1 MRKVDENRAE
11 NYIKKH
17 GLHKKWIAFALCLSL
32 LTGTIT
38 LYMLNKPATAMT
50 EEGAKQ
56 VGLVLETADS
66 EFEKELIDQME
77 NQEDQQDS
85 SAEASSNEDSS
96 SASSEDGAAMVS
108 SSSEEDSAA
117 ASGDSTAQS
126 SDSSSSDSSAEA
138 AGDASAD
145 SSSDASSDASA
156 ESSNLVAADASS
168 ESSTSVEEEK
178 KADAAPVTG
187 DVVITVNYEDLNG
200 EAISE
205 SKELSISESFD
216 LTKEVKDFDG
226 YLFKEGVINGT
237 SVVKITKHK
246 KSAAEDN
253 EDSAA
258 AGSSDEKQ
266 YTFYRVLTS
275 AGEEK
280 DITEN
285 ADLHLV
291 YSKVNT
297 QTEFTASDSKVT
309 AKAVLSD
316 PSALPEGVQL
326 TIAEISSESKDYNYD
341 AYIEALNENAEKIAD
356 ESNQEKAQSYDD
368 TNTLLYDIAFKLND
382 VEYQP
387 TAGTVSISLTLNKN
401 QITDNFGA
409 VSGDSVNV
417 LHLPVSGEVMENVDA
432 TSEAKD
438 ITASDISVEV
448 VKDSDVDLSGDTDKV
463 SFETDSFS
471 AYALVYNSDGIISW
485 EGTTAISAKEI
496 AEGLGDNTMFGAV
509 ARTYEASGSA
519 DIEANIAVGTLKKI
533 IEFGNS
539 SSVYTHVSFDGYY
552 ITKKSTRDGNF
563 SFGLFSDEYTDAN
576 RKPAKIGTFDI
587 AVNNGSGTINLLE
600 KFSNSEL
607 QKYARIYIYELDP
620 DGNIVPNGE
629 SFVKDGSTFTVTYEN
644 NDFQTEHDND
654 IIGSFS
660 SNYVENNATG
670 ESGEELAKR
679 LQPVDGNALYI
690 KNGDSG
696 YTVYTRP
703 DNMTGTTVQGSFP
716 ISVSNMLSMASSVSE
731 KIALAKNT
739 DDVMVI
745 NAIGTS
751 DGFRKDVTKAY
762 LRSYN
767 EDQLNNYLT
776 ATGIDAGNKLLII
789 NLDLTNCRQ
798 YEVTQFKVKTA
809 ANKEGRVT
817 GGGWEELANQII
829 INPLQRTG
837 DNTLVPYTGT
847 LTLNTASGTV
857 IAPEAYVDIFEG
869 AHPGSVIADYIYQR
883 REIHKFTTRRFLD
896 KESYMTISNVGEDAE
911 TFEIKVDKYVDN
923 KLATDA
929 HTGKFSF
936 TLVMLKTN
944 EWGGNYWEILDT
956 NIKNE
961 GSSIKYEIKPSMVGM
976 HYGRSDAAATST
988 YYFALF
994 ENDDQT
1000 GAYKKDDS
1008 SILIKIKYYAGGE
1021 SDPLYYRIDAAESQD
1036 LQNNPGTGYYNN
1048 QHRIS
1053 KSGTTEAMKNV
1064 AFYNTTAETVD
1075 IEVTKAWIL
1084 NGRDK
1089 GDIPSDPSQVVLT
1102 LYQTVRGV
1110 TTPVDASKY
1119 PYEVITKGVDTDVN
1133 KADTAWKFVW
1143 KKLPKKD
1150 ANGNLISYSVAET
1163 TVPNGFSSDAP
1174 ESKPKDI
1181 VFESSNYDTKRET
1194 GSKELGTAT
1203 ITNKGASF
1211 KLQLYKYL
1219 DNVLATEKF
1228 DFRLKIVEYNN
1239 GRNKW
1244 ISHDD
1249 NHISSDEHGNITYT
1263 IDPNQWRM
1271 YPGNTYILRMD
1282 EYSYNED
1289 SHRKDKGNSKAY
1301 KNYLRDQG
1309 NILIKVVYNSVN
1321 DIDISYYRID
1331 DENIVAAIRD
1341 NCSLAANYCI
1351 PELEVTD
1358 EKVAFYN
1365 STTENIT
1372 ITVTKEWDELV
1383 GLPKNGKL
1391 VTDNIFDVTFRLL
1404 RSEDGNNWETAEEYT
1419 IRTPRM
1425 YQLDPGGDFTAVEN
1439 GDYPEVWDYRS
1450 NPITFNNMSSKY
1462 QYKIQEWYN
1471 GEMLGEAQY
1480 TTYLN
1485 GKTVN
1490 GYKLSQ
1496 VVVDTDD
1503 AGNIDFT
1510 LHNKPYLQVYK
1521 YWRFNGE
1528 PTSYEDTADYNPVY
1542 VKIYRYY
1549 RQDSTRVQL
1558 NYDMLLN
1565 ATPDQYKQYI
1575 MRDPSNPSCA
1585 IVQLC
1590 YANQWYCEFSVDRK
1604 QDNGPKDDHVYQYVY
1619 QMQECD
1625 SNGVNCP
1632 ESPYILYGGQSLYNV
1647 TRTTTDYNYQ
1657 RGFDGDDIYEK
1668 TDWTQAVAKGNNH
1681 PVNVLTV
1688 TNNLGTSVLPNS
1700 GGIGE
1705 KPFAVIGISLAVIA
1719 LAGFAVLKLFGRKK
1733 RIV

>member
-17 GLHKKWIAFALCLSL
+17 GLHKKWLVFALCLSL

-38 LYMLNKPATAMT
+38 LYVLNKPATAMT

-66 EFEKELIDQME
+66 EFEQGLIDQME
-77 NQEDQQDS
+77 EQENQQGAAGASKQQDENSSSEDGSATESSNDQEDS
-85 SAEASSNEDSS
+85 SAASEASAAESSESS
-96 SASSEDGAAMVS
+96 SASSDE
-108 SSSEEDSAA
+108 AA
-117 ASGDSTAQS
+117 A
-126 SDSSSSDSSAEA
+126 
-138 AGDASAD
+138 DASTEA
-145 SSSDASSDASA
+145 SSDASSEASSDASSESSSEAVTDASA
-156 ESSNLVAADASS
+156 ESSSA
-168 ESSTSVEEEK
+168 EKEEK
-178 KADAAPVTG
+178 KEVSAK
-187 DVVITVNYEDLNG
+187 DVVIKVNYEDLSG

-205 SKELSISESFD
+205 SKELSIEESFD
-216 LTKEVKDFDG
+216 LTKEVRSFEG
-226 YLFKEGVINGT
+226 YVFSQGVINDT
-237 SVVKITKHK
+237 EVVKITKQK
-246 KSAAEDN
+246 KTAASDN

-258 AGSSDEKQ
+258 AGSSDEKE
-266 YTFYRVLTS
+266 YIFYKAMTA

-280 DITEN
+280 DITED
-285 ADLHLV
+285 AELHLK
-291 YSKVNT
+291 YYKVNT

-309 AKAVLSD
+309 AKAVISD
-316 PSALPEGVQL
+316 PTSLPAGIQL
-326 TIAEISSESKDYNYD
+326 CIAEISSKTQDYNYD
-341 AYIEALNENAEKIAD
+341 AYMQALNDNAEKIAD
-356 ESNQEKAQSYDD
+356 ESNQEKAQSYDE
-368 TNTLLYDIAFKLND
+368 TNTLLYDIAFKLD
-382 VEYQP
+382 GVEYQP
-387 TAGTVSISLTLNKN
+387 TAGTVSISLTLNQN
-401 QITDNFGA
+401 QISDSFGS
-409 VSGDSVNV
+409 VSSDSVNV
-417 LHLPVSGEVMENVDA
+417 VHLPVSDEVMDNVDA
-432 TSEAKD
+432 TSEASD

-448 VKDSDVDLSGDTDKV
+448 VQSSDVDLSGDTDKV

-471 AYALVYNSDGIISW
+471 AYALIYNSDGIISW
-485 EGTTAISAKEI
+485 EGTEEISAKQI
-496 AEGLGDNTMFGAV
+496 AEALGDNTMFGAV
-509 ARTYEASGSA
+509 ARVYEASGDA

-533 IEFGNS
+533 IEFGNT

-552 ITKKSTRDGNF
+552 VTKKSTRDGDF
-563 SFGLFSDEYTDAN
+563 TFGLFSDEYTDAN
-576 RKPAKIGTFDI
+576 RNPARIGTFDI
-587 AVNNGSGTINLLE
+587 AVNNGSGTVNLLE

-629 SFVKDGSTFTVTYEN
+629 SFVKDGSTFTVTYVT
-644 NDFQTEHDND
+644 NDFQTESDND

-660 SNYVENNATG
+660 SSYVENNATG
-670 ESGEELAKR
+670 ESGEILASR
-679 LQPVDGNALYI
+679 LQDVDGNTLYI
-690 KNGDSG
+690 KNSDSS
-696 YTVYTRP
+696 YTVYTHP
-703 DNMTGTTVQGSFP
+703 DNLQGTTVQGSFP
-716 ISVSNMLSMASSVSE
+716 ISVSNMLTAAYSVSE

-739 DDVMVI
+739 DDVVVV

-751 DGFRKDVTKAY
+751 DGFRKDVTKAL
-762 LRSYN
+762 LRNYN

-776 ATGIDAGNKLLII
+776 NAGIDIGNKLLII
-789 NLDLTNCRQ
+789 NLDLTNCRSYTIQ
-798 YEVTQFKVKTA
+798 QFLVKTA
-809 ANKEGRVT
+809 SNPAGSLTGR
-817 GGGWEELANQII
+817 GWEEIANQII

-847 LTLNTASGTV
+847 LTLDTASGTV
-857 IAPEAYVDIFEG
+857 IAPEAYVDIFSG
-869 AHPGSVIADYIYQR
+869 AHPGAVIADYIYQR
-883 REIHKFTTRRFLD
+883 KEIHKFTTRRYLD
-896 KESYMTISNVGEDAE
+896 KQASMTISNVGEDAE
-911 TFEIKVDKYVDN
+911 TFEINVDKYVDN

-929 HTGKFSF
+929 HTGKFTF
-936 TLVMLKTN
+936 TLVMLRKH
-944 EWGGNYWEILDT
+944 ELGYNYWEILDT
-956 NIKNE
+956 NITNE
-961 GSSIKYEIKPSMVGM
+961 GSSIKYEIKPSLLGM
-976 HYGRSDAAATST
+976 TYGRSNAADDHT

-1000 GAYKKDDS
+1000 GTFKKDDS

-1021 SDPLYYRIDAAESQD
+1021 KEPLYYRIDAAESQN
-1036 LQNNPGTGYYNN
+1036 LQSNPGTGYYNT

-1053 KSGTTEAMKNV
+1053 KSGATEAMKNV

-1084 NGRDK
+1084 NGRDA

-1102 LYQTVRGV
+1102 LYQTVLGV
-1110 TTPVDASKY
+1110 TTPVDATKY
-1119 PYEVITKGVDTDVN
+1119 PYEVITSGVDTDVN

-1150 ANGNLISYSVAET
+1150 ANGNTIKYTVAET
-1163 TVPNGFSSDAP
+1163 TVPDGFSSDTP
-1174 ESKPKDI
+1174 ESKPKEL
-1181 VFESSNYDTKRET
+1181 VFESSNYNTQRET

-1203 ITNKGASF
+1203 IINKGASF

-1239 GRNKW
+1239 GKNKW

-1249 NHISSDEHGNITYT
+1249 THISSDENGSITYT
-1263 IDPNQWRM
+1263 IDPNKWLM

-1282 EYSYNED
+1282 EYSYSDD

-1321 DIDISYYRID
+1321 DIDITYYRID

-1341 NCSLAANYCI
+1341 NCSLAKNYCT
-1351 PELEVTD
+1351 PEYEVKD

-1372 ITVTKEWDELV
+1372 IVVTKEWDELV

-1391 VTDNIFDVTFRLL
+1391 VTDNIFDVTFKLL
-1404 RSEDGNNWETAEEYT
+1404 RSEDGNNWEVAEEYT
-1419 IRTPRM
+1419 IKTPRM
-1425 YQLDPGGDFTAVEN
+1425 YQTEPGGDFTAVEY

-1462 QYKIQEWYN
+1462 QYKIQEWYG
-1471 GEMLGEAQY
+1471 GEMLGEAMY

-1485 GKTVN
+1485 GKTIN

-1496 VVVDTDD
+1496 VVVETDE

-1521 YWRFNGE
+1521 YWKLNGE

-1549 RQDSTRVQL
+1549 RRDDTRVQL
-1558 NYDMLLN
+1558 SYDMLLN
-1565 ATPDQYKQYI
+1565 ATPEQYKQYI

-1590 YANQWYCEFSVDRK
+1590 YANGWYCEFSVDRK
-1604 QDNGPKDDHVYQYVY
+1604 QDNGPNDDHVYQYVY

-1657 RGFDGDDIYEK
+1657 RGFDGDNIEDK
-1668 TDWTQAVAKGNNH
+1668 TDWRAAVAKGNNH

-1700 GGIGE
+1700 GGIGD
-1705 KPFAVIGISLAVIA
+1705 KPFAVIGISLAAIA
-1719 LAGFAVLKLFGRKK
+1719 LAGFAVFKLSRRKK
-1733 RIV
+1733 KIV